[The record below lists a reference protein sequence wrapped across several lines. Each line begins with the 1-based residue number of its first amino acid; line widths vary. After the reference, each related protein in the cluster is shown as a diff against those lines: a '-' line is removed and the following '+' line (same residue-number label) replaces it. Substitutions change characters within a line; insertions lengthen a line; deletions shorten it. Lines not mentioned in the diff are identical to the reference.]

1 MITFRTLLLNGNSNY
16 EPQSHSSLDE
26 WFSSIVD
33 IPINELG
40 VGDVARAIRQD
51 LFLAEVLPKAET
63 ILRKDPLAG
72 EDYDG
77 QLISSIA
84 SLNCNEAKPALH
96 SLQSISAFLN
106 QLDKTGLDSQ
116 VVMDIEKIDKLSHA

>member
-1 MITFRTLLLNGNSNY
+1 MTTFRTLLLINNNY
-16 EPQSHSSLDE
+16 EPNRRSSLDE
-26 WFSSIVD
+26 WFSSILDV
-33 IPINELG
+33 PIDELE

-51 LFLAEVLPKAET
+51 IFLTEVLPKAED

-84 SLNCNEAKPALH
+84 TLNYDEIKSALPSLK
-96 SLQSISAFLN
+96 SISAFLN
-106 QLDKTGLDSQ
+106 QLDKTDLDSQ
-116 VVMDIEKIDKLSHA
+116 VVIDIERIDKLSHA

>member
-1 MITFRTLLLNGNSNY
+1 MTTFRTLLLINNSNY
-16 EPQSHSSLDE
+16 EPNSRSSLDE
-26 WFSSIVD
+26 WFSSILD
-33 IPINELG
+33 IPIDELE
-40 VGDVARAIRQD
+40 VGDVAKAIRQD
-51 LFLAEVLPKAET
+51 IFLAEVLPKAEA

-84 SLNCNEAKPALH
+84 SLNYDEIKSALP